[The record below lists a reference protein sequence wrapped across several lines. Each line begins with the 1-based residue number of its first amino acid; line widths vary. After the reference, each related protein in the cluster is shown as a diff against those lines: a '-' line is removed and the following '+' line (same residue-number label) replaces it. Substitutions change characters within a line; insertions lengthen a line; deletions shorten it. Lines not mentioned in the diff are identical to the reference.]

1 MNQEFS
7 LLSDADCSCLQVEV
21 LVHESWID
29 RFMADHP
36 LKIPVSE
43 HYHLINLKADLA
55 DGKLSMYADIQEKE
69 GSSISITCLPR
80 WDAALQQIHLEEL
93 KLDLVSKN
101 ILLKSAGWFAKTFM
115 GAKIDKKIEEAA
127 NRLYK
132 DQMEAMIKNGIL
144 IPIPKTGSAGV
155 QVRSITIA
163 EMAFIDH
170 SIKVKAMI
178 DGYWRLELKGEE
190 ENKD

>member
-7 LLSDADCSCLQVEV
+7 ILSDADCSCLQIEV

-29 RFMADHP
+29 RFMADHQ
-36 LKIPVSE
+36 LIIPVSE
-43 HYHLINLKADLA
+43 SYHLINLKADLA
-55 DGKLSMYADIQEKE
+55 EGKLSVYADIQEKE
-69 GSSISITCLPR
+69 GSSIRITCLPK
-80 WDAALQQIHLEEL
+80 WDATLQQIHLEEL

-127 NRLYK
+127 SRLYTE
-132 DQMEAMIKNGIL
+132 QMETLLKNGIL
-144 IPIPKTGSAGV
+144 IPIPKVGSAGV
-155 QVRSITIA
+155 QVRSVVIS
-163 EMAFIDH
+163 EMIFIDH

-178 DGYWRLELKGEE
+178 DGYWKLELKGEE
-190 ENKD
+190 KG